1 MPPSEEIH
9 VICGPDNI
17 VHKIL
22 RSEIARLGA
31 RLPLINPRITRSKTL
46 KQARNKL
53 RAKPPTL
60 MVLDPETAS
69 NDDRQLIR
77 DLLNDADGKVPVL
90 IASTGSDEYW
100 ACETIQRSG
109 LLVWNWDNDDCTL
122 EHLLPILLKPPNKRQ
137 LRATIR
143 LKSPDPL
150 CDINIGDASL
160 FRGLRL
166 RAGAAYNRDWRDDT
180 TLQNLFELENRNTA
194 WDALAAKGNV
204 LFNAIFADFG
214 EALVN
219 ARDLGAALAVRF
231 EIDPDELD
239 RFFPMPIELLNRASL
254 WDGFFCRIAA
264 LARRVKPQ
272 IENQHGSASGP
283 PLVLFV
289 DASATRGTMKVIGQ
303 NGELASPLFRDLSS
317 AVAIE
322 KTALQDIE
330 TGGLCSLE
338 VISGPGVNLKEALH
352 DRLSDVSKSRPVIV
366 HFSGHA
372 ITTKIAGT
380 QLTQLVLP
388 SARQGEVEGLSV
400 EVLGSWLPDDVR
412 LVVLSACQGIST
424 QTAKQLH
431 SEKSVAVLGFRWE
444 VQAGSAADFVV
455 DFYKARLKERQPV
468 ADAYRTACF
477 MADTTDSAWAAA
489 VLLDHD

>member
-1 MPPSEEIH
+1 
-9 VICGPDNI
+9 
-17 VHKIL
+17 
-22 RSEIARLGA
+22 
-31 RLPLINPRITRSKTL
+31 
-46 KQARNKL
+46 
-53 RAKPPTL
+53 
-60 MVLDPETAS
+60 
-69 NDDRQLIR
+69 
-77 DLLNDADGKVPVL
+77 
-90 IASTGSDEYW
+90 
-100 ACETIQRSG
+100 
-109 LLVWNWDNDDCTL
+109 
-122 EHLLPILLKPPNKRQ
+122 
-137 LRATIR
+137 
-143 LKSPDPL
+143 
-150 CDINIGDASL
+150 
-160 FRGLRL
+160 
-166 RAGAAYNRDWRDDT
+166 
-180 TLQNLFELENRNTA
+180 
-194 WDALAAKGNV
+194 
-204 LFNAIFADFG
+204 
-214 EALVN
+214 
-219 ARDLGAALAVRF
+219 
-231 EIDPDELD
+231 
-239 RFFPMPIELLNRASL
+239 
-254 WDGFFCRIAA
+254 
-264 LARRVKPQ
+264 
-272 IENQHGSASGP
+272 
-283 PLVLFV
+283 
-289 DASATRGTMKVIGQ
+289 MKVIGQ